1 MARRPGR
8 PRASGDPHGERDT
21 RQDVLDAAAALFCTV
36 GFTSTSTRAIA
47 DAAGVRQAS
56 IYHHFAGKDAIL
68 LELLLG
74 TVRPSLELADAL
86 AAGTEPAAA
95 RLWALAHADVGLL
108 SAGPV
113 NLGVLYVLPE
123 VAGEQFAEFHAL
135 RSRLRAR
142 YSELAA
148 AAAPDGADVADRGAA
163 RARAGRVGD
172 PAPSGHPGP
181 RRRRRA
187 GRGGR
192 RGAAAGRLHAD
203 RDRAGPRPAG
213 RSERSEPSG
222 PPARSRPPSR
232 VRASRECCS
241 RRFNTSVSCVQRIRH
256 RPGGQ

>member
-8 PRASGDPHGERDT
+8 PRASGDPDGERDT
-21 RQDVLDAAAALFCTV
+21 RRDVLDAAAALFCTV

-95 RLWALAHADVGLL
+95 RLWTLVHADVGLL
-108 SAGPV
+108 CAGPV
-113 NLGVLYVLPE
+113 NLGVLYMLPE

-142 YSELAA
+142 YSELATA
-148 AAAPDGADVADRGAA
+148 AGDGADDRGELTLGLVESVILRRRDTPDLDVAAVQGAVADGVLRLVGCTPAEIALA
-163 RARAGRVGD
+163 RALPVALAV
-172 PAPSGHPGP
+172 
-181 RRRRRA
+181 
-187 GRGGR
+187 
-192 RGAAAGRLHAD
+192 
-203 RDRAGPRPAG
+203 
-213 RSERSEPSG
+213 
-222 PPARSRPPSR
+222 
-232 VRASRECCS
+232 
-241 RRFNTSVSCVQRIRH
+241 
-256 RPGGQ
+256 

>member
-8 PRASGDPHGERDT
+8 PRASGDPDGERDT
-21 RQDVLDAAAALFCTV
+21 RRDVLDAAAALFCTV

-95 RLWALAHADVGLL
+95 RLWTLVHADVGLL
-108 SAGPV
+108 CAGPV

-135 RSRLRAR
+135 RSLLRAR
-142 YSELAA
+142 YSELARA
-148 AAAPDGADVADRGAA
+148 AGDGDDRGELALGLVESVILRRRDTPDVDVAAVQDAVADGVLRLVGCTPAEIALA
-163 RARAGRVGD
+163 RALPVTLAV
-172 PAPSGHPGP
+172 
-181 RRRRRA
+181 
-187 GRGGR
+187 
-192 RGAAAGRLHAD
+192 
-203 RDRAGPRPAG
+203 
-213 RSERSEPSG
+213 
-222 PPARSRPPSR
+222 
-232 VRASRECCS
+232 
-241 RRFNTSVSCVQRIRH
+241 
-256 RPGGQ
+256 

>member
-8 PRASGDPHGERDT
+8 PRASGDPDGERDT
-21 RQDVLDAAAALFCTV
+21 RRDVLDAAAALFCTV

-95 RLWALAHADVGLL
+95 RLWTLVHADVGLL
-108 SAGPV
+108 CAGPV

-135 RSRLRAR
+135 RSRLRGR
-142 YSELAA
+142 YSELATA
-148 AAAPDGADVADRGAA
+148 AGDGDDRGELALGLVESVILRRRDNADVDVAAVQDAVADGVLRLVGCTPTEIALA
-163 RARAGRVGD
+163 RAVPVVLAV
-172 PAPSGHPGP
+172 
-181 RRRRRA
+181 
-187 GRGGR
+187 
-192 RGAAAGRLHAD
+192 
-203 RDRAGPRPAG
+203 
-213 RSERSEPSG
+213 
-222 PPARSRPPSR
+222 
-232 VRASRECCS
+232 
-241 RRFNTSVSCVQRIRH
+241 
-256 RPGGQ
+256 

>member
-8 PRASGDPHGERDT
+8 PRASGDPDGERDT
-21 RQDVLDAAAALFCTV
+21 RRDVLDAAAALFCTV

-95 RLWALAHADVGLL
+95 RLWTLVHADVGLL
-108 SAGPV
+108 CAGPV

-142 YSELAA
+142 YSELATA
-148 AAAPDGADVADRGAA
+148 AGDGDDRGELALGLVESVILRRRDTQDVDVATVQDAVADGVLRLVGCAPAEITLA
-163 RARAGRVGD
+163 RTVPVALAV
-172 PAPSGHPGP
+172 
-181 RRRRRA
+181 
-187 GRGGR
+187 
-192 RGAAAGRLHAD
+192 
-203 RDRAGPRPAG
+203 
-213 RSERSEPSG
+213 
-222 PPARSRPPSR
+222 
-232 VRASRECCS
+232 
-241 RRFNTSVSCVQRIRH
+241 
-256 RPGGQ
+256 

>member
-8 PRASGDPHGERDT
+8 PRASGDPDGERDT
-21 RQDVLDAAAALFCTV
+21 RRDVLDAAAALFCTI

-56 IYHHFAGKDAIL
+56 IYHHFAGKDALL

-95 RLWALAHADVGLL
+95 RLRALVHADVGLL
-108 SAGPV
+108 CTGPV

-148 AAAPDGADVADRGAA
+148 AASDEEADDRGD
-163 RARAGRVGD
+163 RGELVLGLVESVILRRRDRTDLDVPRGAGRG
-172 PAPSGHPGP
+172 
-181 RRRRRA
+181 RRRRPAPGRLHTGGDRRRPRGPGVA
-187 GRGGR
+187 GGLIRRRGR
-192 RGAAAGRLHAD
+192 RGRHCARLGSSGRD
-203 RDRAGPRPAG
+203 
-213 RSERSEPSG
+213 
-222 PPARSRPPSR
+222 
-232 VRASRECCS
+232 
-241 RRFNTSVSCVQRIRH
+241 
-256 RPGGQ
+256 

>member
-8 PRASGDPHGERDT
+8 PRASGDPDGERDT
-21 RQDVLDAAAALFCTV
+21 RRDVLDAAAALFCTV

-74 TVRPSLELADAL
+74 TVRPSLDLADAL
-86 AAGTEPAAA
+86 AAGTEPAPA

-123 VAGEQFAEFHAL
+123 VAGDQFTEFHAL

-142 YSELAA
+142 YSELADA
-148 AAAPDGADVADRGAA
+148 AADQAVGDAPDRGELVLGLVESVILRRRDTPDLDVAAVQDAVADGVLRLVGCTPAEVA
-163 RARAGRVGD
+163 RARALPV
-172 PAPSGHPGP
+172 A
-181 RRRRRA
+181 
-187 GRGGR
+187 
-192 RGAAAGRLHAD
+192 LN
-203 RDRAGPRPAG
+203 
-213 RSERSEPSG
+213 
-222 PPARSRPPSR
+222 
-232 VRASRECCS
+232 V
-241 RRFNTSVSCVQRIRH
+241 
-256 RPGGQ
+256 

>member
-8 PRASGDPHGERDT
+8 PRASGDPDGERDT

-68 LELLLG
+68 LDLLLG
-74 TVRPSLELADAL
+74 TVRPSLDLADAL
-86 AAGTEPAAA
+86 TAGTEPAAA

-123 VAGEQFAEFHAL
+123 VAAEQFAEFHAL

-142 YSELAA
+142 YSELADA
-148 AAAPDGADVADRGAA
+148 AAVGSDGEDVADRGELVL
-163 RARAGRVGD
+163 GLVE
-172 PAPSGHPGP
+172 SVIL
-181 RRRRRA
+181 RRRDTPDLDV
-187 GRGGR
+187 
-192 RGAAAGRLHAD
+192 AAVQETVADGVLRLVGCTPTEIAL
-203 RDRAGPRPAG
+203 
-213 RSERSEPSG
+213 
-222 PPARSRPPSR
+222 
-232 VRASRECCS
+232 VRALPVRL
-241 RRFNTSVSCVQRIRH
+241 NA
-256 RPGGQ
+256 

>member
-8 PRASGDPHGERDT
+8 PRASGDPDGERDT
-21 RQDVLDAAAALFCTV
+21 RRDVLDAAAGLFCTV

-86 AAGTEPAAA
+86 VAGTEPAAA
-95 RLWALAHADVGLL
+95 RLWALVHADVGLL

-142 YSELAA
+142 YSELAVA
-148 AAAPDGADVADRGAA
+148 ASDDSGDDRGALVLGLVESVILRRRDTPDLDVPAVQDAVADGVLRLVGCTPSEIASA
-163 RARAGRVGD
+163 RAL
-172 PAPSGHPGP
+172 P
-181 RRRRRA
+181 
-187 GRGGR
+187 
-192 RGAAAGRLHAD
+192 
-203 RDRAGPRPAG
+203 
-213 RSERSEPSG
+213 
-222 PPARSRPPSR
+222 
-232 VRASRECCS
+232 
-241 RRFNTSVSCVQRIRH
+241 VSLTA
-256 RPGGQ
+256 

>member
-8 PRASGDPHGERDT
+8 PRASGDPDGERDT
-21 RQDVLDAAAALFCTV
+21 RRDVLDAAAALFCTV

-86 AAGTEPAAA
+86 AAGAEPAAA
-95 RLWALAHADVGLL
+95 RLWTLVHADVGLL
-108 SAGPV
+108 CAGPV

-142 YSELAA
+142 YSELATA
-148 AAAPDGADVADRGAA
+148 AGDGDDRGELALGLVESVILRRRDTPDVDVAAVQDAVADGVLRLVGCTPAEIA
-163 RARAGRVGD
+163 RARAV
-172 PAPSGHPGP
+172 PVT
-181 RRRRRA
+181 
-187 GRGGR
+187 
-192 RGAAAGRLHAD
+192 LT
-203 RDRAGPRPAG
+203 
-213 RSERSEPSG
+213 
-222 PPARSRPPSR
+222 
-232 VRASRECCS
+232 V
-241 RRFNTSVSCVQRIRH
+241 
-256 RPGGQ
+256 